1 MAEAHLRETVLSRD
15 NDGYQLMVVVF
26 HIFLLFTIFESKIP
40 HPMNTFPEALRQE
53 YQSPSL
59 RIIPMSLEN
68 AICDSTIPGGN
79 EDIGYEDW
87 D

>member
-1 MAEAHLRETVLSRD
+1 MIERHIITEGNQIGSLVPFFFFVSLSPFFYICSH
-15 NDGYQLMVVVF
+15 NNHGHMKTSPKTSL
-26 HIFLLFTIFESKIP
+26 K
-40 HPMNTFPEALRQE
+40 E
-53 YQSPSL
+53 YIAPSL

>member
-1 MAEAHLRETVLSRD
+1 MVSLVPFFLFVYLPPFSYICFHNNHALMETSSR
-15 NDGYQLMVVVF
+15 
-26 HIFLLFTIFESKIP
+26 TTP
-40 HPMNTFPEALRQE
+40 QE

-68 AICDSTIPGGN
+68 TICDSTIPGGN